1 MNIGPGRVR
10 LEAEHVLLAPT
21 AWGWL
26 RGQRPV
32 RIRYDHIRHVQMRVR
47 RGSRAGELVLA
58 TTCSGEPFVLAFR
71 RSRSAEVAV
80 TAHELAARCA
90 TDAWRPHASAA

>member
-1 MNIGPGRVR
+1 MDIGSGRVH

-32 RIRYDHIRHVQMRVR
+32 RVRYDHIRHVQMRVR
-47 RGSRAGELVLA
+47 RGSRTGELVLT
-58 TTCSGEPFVLAFR
+58 TTCSGEPFVLTFR
-71 RSRSAEVAV
+71 RSRNAEVAIV
-80 TAHELAARCA
+80 THELATRC
-90 TDAWRPHASAA
+90 TTEAWRPHASAA